1 MVEENEELPENL
13 KSAEEHAKTLQQL
26 FPDLHVACVHG
37 RMKPKDKD
45 AVMAAFVS
53 GEAQILV
60 ATTVIEVGVDVP
72 NAALMIVENAERFGL
87 SQLHQLRGRVGR
99 GQHKSYCVLVS
110 DADGEDVKARLSIL
124 CKTGDG
130 FKVSEEDLRLRGPGD
145 FFGSRQHG
153 LPATHIADLGGDV
166 EILQRAQSEA
176 TLLLRDD
183 PELLAPE
190 NAALRES
197 VERIFRQNADSFN

>member
-1 MVEENEELPENL
+1 M
-13 KSAEEHAKTLQQL
+13 
-26 FPDLHVACVHG
+26 
-37 RMKPKDKD
+37 
-45 AVMAAFVS
+45 
-53 GEAQILV
+53 
-60 ATTVIEVGVDVP
+60 IEVGVDVP

-110 DADGEDVKARLSIL
+110 DADSDEVKARLSIL
-124 CKTGDG
+124 CKTNDG
-130 FKVSEEDLRLRGPGD
+130 FRISEEDLRLRGPGD

-166 EILQRAQSEA
+166 AVLQRAQSEA
-176 TLLLRDD
+176 NA
-183 PELLAPE
+183 LLAEDPQLARPE

-197 VERIFRQNADSFN
+197 VERIFRQSTDSFN